1 MREVERHTIYEPPL
15 ALQATGTRS
24 PDDFPVNLL
33 YAFNSSPEIVIIARV
48 QFTGLDFSNRSGNY
62 FAHSLITDSPDADL
76 HEVLPVELWNASFWQ
91 SSQGDRAELAPLPP
105 PRPSGFI
112 TRPRIAGF
120 LAAEGGTCEQ
130 IAALLTATEAAMDAG
145 RQVLLVG
152 PDAENVCQWI
162 AVASYLLGPGIARR
176 LSFSTYN
183 YDPRRCSTHIVG
195 TISAAGPLRAD
206 IVRGFH
212 VFDLARE
219 TVPDV
224 PPSSAALLLARL
236 GVVAAA
242 DLWELARSL
251 RPSSVPPLAE
261 GLPVLASAA
270 LMLGHRLTT
279 PELAAALG
287 WLHADSSTVT
297 AGQFA
302 AAVRG
307 ALELRLVELSAN
319 EKHQLVSVAT
329 RGQEPGETSPGALV
343 GLVEQAL
350 VESAF
355 AELDHGNPIG
365 AGIELRT
372 PAARELA
379 TDGCSMRL
387 RTSDP
392 QIVVDLLTWAGAVGV
407 EPAEKLLRLAGR
419 DAILPGLLVGK
430 IPPGLAEIAGDW
442 PVLRAGVAAGLATLP
457 ASRQQ
462 ELLTSRAARI
472 LRARDFAADRVLGTE
487 WLVTQAR
494 NGGMTRPAAL
504 ADFVSLRASWRYAP
518 ADFTRLIERLWD
530 GRGWTPE
537 EGTELIGLLDV
548 GALTDDPVRSRLTAL
563 LRTLPEPDNTR
574 AWVGFVLRLAELP
587 AGKLPPEQAELADE
601 LSHLITLTTRAE
613 RDTPPDEAI
622 AELLRGY
629 KSGSEQARGLLKRLL
644 PPLLLRHSD
653 LSSILG
659 SCPPDLF
666 RSLCEFSVESLARD
680 RLGAQEIA
688 NLVVSM
694 LLLKTQESNYGADLE
709 EQVLRPALREWK
721 PTQVSALAIEVDS
734 IAQNSGR
741 SSHALKLW
749 HQRIRRR
756 KIRTPRLWWSSV

>member
-15 ALQATGTRS
+15 ALQAAGTRS
-24 PDDFPVNLL
+24 PDEFPVNLL
-33 YAFNSSPEIVIIARV
+33 YAFNRSPEIVIIARV

-62 FAHSLITDSPDADL
+62 FAHSLITSNPDADL
-76 HEVLPVELWNASFWQ
+76 REVLPVELWNASFWQ
-91 SSQGDRAELAPLPP
+91 SRQGDRAALAPLPP
-105 PRPSGFI
+105 PQPSGFI

-130 IAALLTATEAAMDAG
+130 VAALLTATEAAMDAG

-162 AVASYLLGPGIARR
+162 AAASYLLGPGVARR
-176 LSFSTYN
+176 LSFSTYS

-212 VFDLARE
+212 VFDLAQE
-219 TVPDV
+219 AVPDV
-224 PPSSAALLLARL
+224 QPTSAALLLARL
-236 GVVAAA
+236 GVVAAV

-251 RPSSVPPLAE
+251 RPSLMPSLAE

-287 WLHADSSTVT
+287 WLLANGSTVT
-297 AGQFA
+297 AEQCA

-319 EKHQLVSVAT
+319 EKHQLVSVAA
-329 RGQEPGETSPGALV
+329 RGQEPDETSPGALV
-343 GLVEQAL
+343 GLVEQVL

-355 AELDHGNPIG
+355 SELDNGDPIG

-379 TDGCSMRL
+379 ADRCSTRL

-392 QIVVDLLTWAGAVGV
+392 QVVVDLLTWAGAVGG
-407 EPAEKLLRLAGR
+407 EPAEKLVWLAGR
-419 DAILPGLLVGK
+419 DAILPGLLAGK
-430 IPPGLAEIAGDW
+430 EPPGLAEIAGDW
-442 PVLRAGVAAGLATLP
+442 PVLRAGVVAGLATLP

-462 ELLTSRAARI
+462 ELLSSPAARI
-472 LRARDFAADRVLGTE
+472 LRAHDFVADRVLGTE
-487 WLVTQAR
+487 WLITQAH

-504 ADFVSLRASWRYAP
+504 ANFVGLRASWRYAP
-518 ADFTRLIERLWD
+518 ADCTRLIERLWD
-530 GRGWTPE
+530 GRGWIPE

-548 GALTDDPVRSRLTAL
+548 GLLTDDPVWSRLTAL
-563 LRTLPEPDNTR
+563 LSTLPEPDNIQ
-574 AWVGFVLRLAELP
+574 AWVRFVLRLAELP
-587 AGKLPPEQAELADE
+587 AEKLPRQQAGLTDE
-601 LSHLITLTTRAE
+601 LSRLIALTAQAR
-613 RDTPPDEAI
+613 RDTPPDEAL
-622 AELLRGY
+622 ARLLRGY
-629 KSGSEQARGLLKRLL
+629 ESGSEQARGLLKHLL

-653 LSSILG
+653 LSSVVG
-659 SCPPDLF
+659 NCPPDLF
-666 RSLCEFSVESLARD
+666 RSLCEFSEESLAEY
-680 RLGAQEIA
+680 RLDARSIA
-688 NLVVSM
+688 NLVVCM
-694 LLLKTQESNYGADLE
+694 QLLKTRKSNYGAELE
-709 EQVLRPALREWK
+709 QFVLRPALREWR
-721 PTQVSALAIEVDS
+721 PTQIDALAIEVDL

-756 KIRTPRLWWSSV
+756 KLRTPRLWWSTV